1 MKWNFLLYDSP
12 LSEPEFTEFKNFQN
26 FTNKMENKT
35 MKKQLTKLVL
45 TAALGL
51 ALTFTFNACDEKQA
65 AKNPTE
71 PAAAAAT
78 QEASQEVAADTKPP
92 ETASESQPSEK
103 KECAGESTKTI
114 EAVFLRGYEG
124 SEGYLLAFRL
134 ANGDEITLDGEVPDN
149 VKEGDKVSVNVK
161 VTKLND
167 SEMGCVDFMNMISLK
182 KIGK

>member
-1 MKWNFLLYDSP
+1 
-12 LSEPEFTEFKNFQN
+12 
-26 FTNKMENKT
+26 
-35 MKKQLTKLVL
+35 MKKQLAKLAL
-45 TAALGL
+45 TATLGL
-51 ALTFTFNACDEKQA
+51 AITLTACEEKKKQDG
-65 AKNPTE
+65 
-71 PAAAAAT
+71 
-78 QEASQEVAADTKPP
+78 ADTKPP
-92 ETASESQPSEK
+92 ETASESQPSGE

-124 SEGYLLAFRL
+124 SDGYLLAFRL

-161 VTKLND
+161 VIKLND